1 MSTIN
6 RIGLF
11 VRKDLV
17 ESLRSSIIAVL
28 AVAGVVFVVYVGA
41 AIFERVG
48 VPIGSIETDA
58 ANGFDTIFSI
68 IIYAGGLLISSR
80 AFRESHDNA
89 RNHEWFMLP
98 ASIEEK
104 FTARLLLT
112 SVGFVVVVSVTLFLT
127 SALAAATSQ
136 IATRINF
143 GVFNPFSREALLVI
157 LNYFVVQSIF
167 LLGATYFKRHHFIRT
182 MLALVVFMIGFS
194 LFAGVVLRLVYHPY
208 FTGMIPT
215 PAFDQFAIGLERM
228 ERAGRTLKV
237 VGEIIYWAVIAP
249 FCWFIAYL
257 RLRETEVSDGV

>member
-1 MSTIN
+1 MNTLN
-6 RIGLF
+6 RIGLL

-17 ESLRSSIIAVL
+17 ESSRSSVIAVL
-28 AVAGVVFVVYVGA
+28 AVMGVVFVLYVGA

-48 VPIGSIETDA
+48 VPIGEMESDGS
-58 ANGFDTIFSI
+58 NGFDAGFSI
-68 IIYAGGLLISSR
+68 IVVVGGVLISSR

-104 FTARLLLT
+104 FAARLLLT
-112 SVGFVVVVSVTLFLT
+112 SIGYVVTVVLTLFLT
-127 SALAAATSQ
+127 SLLAAATSY
-136 IATRINF
+136 IATGIHY
-143 GVFNPFSREALLVI
+143 GVFNPFSKDALLVA

-167 LLGATYFKRHHFIRT
+167 LLGGAYFKRHHFIRT

-194 LFAGVVLRLVYHPY
+194 LFAGVVFRIVYHPY
-208 FTGMIPT
+208 FNGMIPT
-215 PAFDQFAIGLERM
+215 PALEQFATGLEEM

-237 VGEIIYWAVIAP
+237 VGEVIYWSVVAP
-249 FCWFIAYL
+249 LCWFIAYT